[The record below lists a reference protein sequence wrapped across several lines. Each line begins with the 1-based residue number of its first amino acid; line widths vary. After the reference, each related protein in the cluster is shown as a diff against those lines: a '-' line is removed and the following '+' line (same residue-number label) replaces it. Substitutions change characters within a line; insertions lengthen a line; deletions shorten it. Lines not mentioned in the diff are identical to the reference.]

1 LKSQHLNLVQHDEE
15 NQKLQYKLPH
25 SPLQEYIVTL
35 SNAESIY
42 ILARNSMDAAYN
54 ALELSEDRHCKLI
67 DVRLREE
74 W

>member
-1 LKSQHLNLVQHDEE
+1 MKNQHQSHDLHDAE
-15 NQKLQYKLPH
+15 NQKQLYKLSQ

>member
-1 LKSQHLNLVQHDEE
+1 LNNQPLNLVQHGEE
-15 NQKLQYKLPH
+15 SLKLPYKLPQ

-54 ALELSEDRHCKLI
+54 ALELSEERTCKLI

>member
-1 LKSQHLNLVQHDEE
+1 LKNQHQSHDQHDVES
-15 NQKLQYKLPH
+15 QKLKYKISQ

-54 ALELSEDRHCKLI
+54 ALELAEDRHCKLI